1 MVVRA
6 DAAFALPAL
15 YEVLEQPAPFLRSGR
30 TSTVKSF
37 LATMGEAGL
46 RSRDSPVEGQ

>member
-1 MVVRA
+1 MEL
-6 DAAFALPAL
+6 AANAGAAHEGPGP
-15 YEVLEQPAPFLRSGR
+15 VPFLRSGG

-37 LATMGEAGL
+37 LATMGEAGGEGGL

>member
-1 MVVRA
+1 MES
-6 DAAFALPAL
+6 AAKAYAAHEDQGP
-15 YEVLEQPAPFLRSGR
+15 VPFLRSGR